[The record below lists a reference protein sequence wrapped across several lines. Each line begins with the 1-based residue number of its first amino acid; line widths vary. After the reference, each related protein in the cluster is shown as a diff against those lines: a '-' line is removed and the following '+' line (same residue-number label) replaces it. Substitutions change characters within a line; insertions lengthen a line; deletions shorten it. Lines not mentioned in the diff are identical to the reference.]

1 MGTVL
6 WGVAPRYDSLVD
18 PRPRLLPA
26 GDVVDG
32 SARSPCDL
40 HEHVVLNNRRDRN
53 VAELA
58 PRVHNGSLQIVRNAS
73 MEPIKYLMKYFSI
86 KADKE
91 TLADVQRVAGDV
103 ARLEAA
109 VENVQQRESEIL
121 GRVNPP
127 AFIVK
132 RYAEEFWS
140 LIGVHLSPIRVPSP
154 HYKFQYTSAGGN
166 SGQAVDIWLDTPT
179 LDALSQTLADKI
191 RWAKSAAGQRSLM
204 TAQLRNWIKQRDNYA
219 CRYCGVSVA
228 AEPHLLLEVD
238 HIIPISQGGL
248 SVPENLQ
255 ALWWKCN
262 RSKGAR
268 LPQGYT
274 GEPSGY

>member
-1 MGTVL
+1 
-6 WGVAPRYDSLVD
+6 
-18 PRPRLLPA
+18 
-26 GDVVDG
+26 
-32 SARSPCDL
+32 
-40 HEHVVLNNRRDRN
+40 
-53 VAELA
+53 
-58 PRVHNGSLQIVRNAS
+58 
-73 MEPIKYLMKYFSI
+73 
-86 KADKE
+86 
-91 TLADVQRVAGDV
+91 
-103 ARLEAA
+103 
-109 VENVQQRESEIL
+109 
-121 GRVNPP
+121 
-127 AFIVK
+127 
-132 RYAEEFWS
+132 
-140 LIGVHLSPIRVPSP
+140 
-154 HYKFQYTSAGGN
+154 
-166 SGQAVDIWLDTPT
+166 
-179 LDALSQTLADKI
+179 
-191 RWAKSAAGQRSLM
+191 M